1 MKLIHKFDSLVIDL
15 DGVVYIGEKPIPG
28 VVETTKALREL
39 NKGMMFLT
47 NDSRSSSGDFAKK
60 LQDMGIAASPK
71 EILTSGM
78 ALAHYLKESYKLE
91 GKTAFVVGS
100 LALKEEIRRIGL
112 RIIEGDKARKADF
125 VIVGGHPNFN
135 YKEMKLASLAIQ
147 NGALFFGTNRDA
159 NFPTPQGL
167 LPATGAI
174 LTSIEVA
181 SGKRAMTV
189 GKPEPI
195 MMEVAKSLLP
205 SSERIALVGDRLD
218 TDILGGKRTG
228 LTTILVLS
236 GITSRN
242 DLAKS
247 EVTPDYVID
256 NLAGLLK
263 DFS

>member
-1 MKLIHKFDSLVIDL
+1 MKLIHKFDNFIIDL
-15 DGVVYIGEKPIPG
+15 DGVVYIGEEPIPG
-28 VVETTKALREL
+28 VVETLKTLREL
-39 NKGMMFLT
+39 NKGVVFLT
-47 NDSRSSSGDFAKK
+47 NDSRFSSEDFARK
-60 LQDMGIAASPK
+60 LQGMGIAASPK
-71 EILTSGM
+71 EVLTSGM
-78 ALAHYLKESYKLE
+78 ALAHYLKENYELE

-100 LALKEEIRRIGL
+100 PALKEEIRRIGL
-112 RIIEGDKARKADF
+112 RITEGDKANF

-135 YKEMKLASLAIQ
+135 YEEMKLASLAIQ

-167 LPATGAI
+167 LPAAGAI
-174 LTSIEVA
+174 LASIEVA
-181 SGKRAMTV
+181 SGKRAITA

-205 SSERIALVGDRLD
+205 SKERIALVGDRLD
-218 TDILGGKRTG
+218 TDILGGKRAG

-236 GITSRN
+236 GITSRA

-247 EVTPDYVID
+247 EIAPDYVID
-256 NLAGLLK
+256 NLAGLLG